1 MIGIGCF
8 IALPEETKT
17 LTQAKK
23 DTGDSLPMLQA
34 DKRQCL
40 CKLTR
45 LVGAAGVATA
55 MWPLLSALG
64 PDERILADG
73 EPVDVALGDIAPGQT
88 IRRFWRGRLVLIR
101 HRTESEIAQ
110 ARALDGKTPISPQ
123 TDAERV
129 KAGHEQW
136 LVVYGHCPHAGCIPN
151 EQMGRQGGGG
161 WLCPCHGS
169 EFDTSGRVTRGPAT
183 ENLAVPDY
191 AFLAD
196 GMMLRIGA
204 KHV

>member
-1 MIGIGCF
+1 M
-8 IALPEETKT
+8 
-17 LTQAKK
+17 TQAKK
-23 DTGDSLPMLQA
+23 DAQDSLPVLRA
-34 DKRQCL
+34 NKRRCL

-55 MWPLLSALG
+55 IWPLLSALG
-64 PDERILADG
+64 PDEKTTADG
-73 EPVDVALGDIAPGQT
+73 EPIDVALENISPGQT
-88 IRRFWRGRLVLIR
+88 IRRIWRGKLVLIR

-123 TDAERV
+123 TDAERI

-151 EQMGRQGGGG
+151 EQTGKNGGG

-169 EFDTSGRVTRGPAT
+169 EFDISGRVTRGPAT

-191 AFLAD
+191 AFHAD
-196 GMMLRIGA
+196 GMTLRIGA
-204 KHV
+204 QSM